1 MATFKHISSKNA
13 DYGAAE
19 KYLTFA
25 HDEFSMKPTLD
36 ENGRLM
42 LRENFRIST
51 LNCGDED
58 FAIACMRANLR
69 YGKNQKR
76 EDVKSHHY
84 IISFDPRDGTDN
96 GLTVDRAQQLGEKF
110 CDEHFKGHQAVVCTH
125 PDGHN
130 HSGNIH
136 VHIVINS
143 LRIEEVPMLPYM
155 DRPADT
161 REGCKHRCT
170 DAAMEYFKAEVMEMC
185 HRENLYQID
194 LLHGS
199 QNRITERE
207 YWAKK
212 KGQAALD
219 ERNAEIAAHGLKPR
233 NTKFETDK
241 DKLRQTIRK
250 ALENA
255 TTFDEFSAILL
266 RQGITVKESRGRLSY
281 LTPDRTKP
289 ISARRL
295 GDDFDRAAIFSRL
308 EENTQAVLSA
318 RAEAAKDAKNAPKR
332 SIVGELHEKQTI
344 IQNDGLRRTKDI
356 DALRAEGKN
365 EAYIHKVKIT
375 NLQQAAK
382 ARVLFDYG
390 FESYEDLDTAIATA
404 QKKMQESYA
413 EYKAFEAKIA
423 DKKKLQDWLLKYAKT
438 KDVYHG
444 QNSIKK
450 KKDREAY
457 RQKHEADFIIYEST
471 LRFFKSHG
479 ITKLP
484 SRKAVQA
491 EIETL
496 IAEKNAAYN
505 THAEDKARYNEL
517 KTIQQNLAYLDGELK
532 PDKSKKHEH
541 TI

>member
-1 MATFKHISSKNA
+1 
-13 DYGAAE
+13 
-19 KYLTFA
+19 
-25 HDEFSMKPTLD
+25 
-36 ENGRLM
+36 
-42 LRENFRIST
+42 
-51 LNCGDED
+51 
-58 FAIACMRANLR
+58 
-69 YGKNQKR
+69 
-76 EDVKSHHY
+76 
-84 IISFDPRDGTDN
+84 
-96 GLTVDRAQQLGEKF
+96 
-110 CDEHFKGHQAVVCTH
+110 
-125 PDGHN
+125 
-130 HSGNIH
+130 
-136 VHIVINS
+136 
-143 LRIEEVPMLPYM
+143 MLPYM

-212 KGQAALD
+212 KGQVALD

-241 DKLRQTIRK
+241 DKLRQIIRK
-250 ALENA
+250 VLDMA
-255 TTFDEFSAILL
+255 TNYDELATLLL
-266 RQGITVKESRGRLSY
+266 REGVTVKESRGRLSY

-289 ISARRL
+289 ITARRL
-295 GDDFDRAAIFSRL
+295 GDDFDRTAVFARL

-318 RAEAAKDAKNAPKR
+318 RAEAVKEAKSAPKR
-332 SIVGELHEKQTI
+332 SIIGELHEKQTA
-344 IQNDGLRRTKDI
+344 IQNDRLRRTVDI
-356 DALRAEGKN
+356 DTLRAEGKN

-382 ARVLFDYG
+382 SRVLFDYG
-390 FESYEDLDTAIATA
+390 FESYEDLDTAIVAA
-404 QKKMQESYA
+404 QKKMQESYSA
-413 EYKAFEAKIA
+413 YKAFEPKIA
-423 DKKKLQDWLLKYAKT
+423 DKKKLQEWLLKYAKT
-438 KDVYHG
+438 KDIYNG
-444 QNSIKK
+444 QKSIKK
-450 KKDREAY
+450 EKDREAY
-457 RQKHEADFIIYEST
+457 RQKHEADFIIYESA

-484 SRKAVQA
+484 TYKAVQT

-505 THAEDKARYNEL
+505 IYKADKARYNEL
-517 KTIQQNLAYLDGELK
+517 KTIQQNLTYLTDEPK